1 MSIYHNPFPADD
13 PDRHALWEMLVAR
26 DIEAFVRQDWSMVA
40 DDFIEQG
47 FMGVDGRNQG
57 NPDSWRL
64 TFPTLAHYRES
75 WLRDSVAMAG
85 QVDIDRLRQAI
96 YAATSLLEIEINGDA
111 ALLHK
116 KFDGEII
123 IRNGELVRMLWQ
135 TVYQCRKVNG
145 VWKISGFVGYLPN
158 PMGI

>member
-1 MSIYHNPFPADD
+1 MSIYHNPFPAEDA
-13 PDRHALWEMLVAR
+13 DRRALWEMLVAR
-26 DIEAFVRQDWSMVA
+26 DIEAFVQQDWGMVA

-47 FMGVDGRNQG
+47 FMGIDGRGQG
-57 NPDSWRL
+57 NPDGWRL
-64 TFPTLAHYRES
+64 TFPTLTHYRDS
-75 WLRDSVAMAG
+75 WLRDSHDMAARV
-85 QVDIDRLRQAI
+85 QIDALRQAV

-123 IRNGELVRMLWQ
+123 TDAGERVQMLWQ

-145 VWKISGFVGYLPN
+145 IWKIAGFVGYLPN
-158 PMGI
+158 PLGV